1 MIPESRIDLVQL
13 LALLEGDREVME
25 RLIECRLLERRE
37 VYDATQAEL
46 ARVARTLARD
56 LDVNWA
62 GVEIILRLRGEL
74 LDTRR
79 QVSELLAFLSKELK
93 PR

>member
-1 MIPESRIDLVQL
+1 MSPESRIDLAHL
-13 LALLEGDREVME
+13 LALIEDDREVVE
-25 RLIECRLLERRE
+25 RLMECGLLEQRE
-37 VYDATQAEL
+37 AYDAAQAEL
-46 ARVARTLARD
+46 ARVARTLVRE

-79 QVSELLAFLSKELK
+79 QVAELLAFLSTEMK